1 MNTDCRLGRQP
12 ETGDQTPAPTASLPT
27 LSCLACPR
35 GAATVWRDGTPLFPV
50 LQSKC
55 RDSREFT
62 SIVRHQCQ
70 VVPKRDGGDLKVVRP
85 DRLAPA
91 LERAAD
97 FGALH
102 RARVIEG
109 TGRER

>member
-70 VVPKRDGGDLKVVRP
+70 VVPKRDGGDLKVVRSP
-85 DRLAPA
+85 IVSPLRSS
-91 LERAAD
+91 
-97 FGALH
+97 
-102 RARVIEG
+102 ARRISA
-109 TGRER
+109 